1 MCKHLL
7 SWLVFVAHTVLFS
20 TVWMG
25 CVAPDAGQLGDNEV
39 SPPAIE
45 RVITSK
51 DHSPHNASSMHLG
64 ESDQIEESLEQHSDA
79 EPPPAPTSPSV
90 MGSWTSPFL
99 PLHHLADNRGRAPPR
114 PAHARVL
121 PTPSRWLA
129 VSLPSR
135 GPPA

>member
-1 MCKHLL
+1 MLKRLL

-25 CVAPDAGQLGDNEV
+25 CVAPDAGQLDHGELT
-39 SPPAIE
+39 PPAVE
-45 RVITSK
+45 RVITAAE
-51 DHSPHNASSMHLG
+51 HRPHDASSMLLC
-64 ESDQIEESLEQHSDA
+64 ESDQLEESLEQHRDA
-79 EPPPAPTSPSV
+79 EPPAPASPSV
-90 MGSWTSPFL
+90 VVSWTPPHL

-114 PAHARVL
+114 PSHARVL